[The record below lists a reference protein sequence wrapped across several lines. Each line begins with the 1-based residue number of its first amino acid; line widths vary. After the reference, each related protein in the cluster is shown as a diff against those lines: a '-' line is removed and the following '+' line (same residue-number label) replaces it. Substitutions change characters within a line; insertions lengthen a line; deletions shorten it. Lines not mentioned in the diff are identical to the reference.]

1 MASPSQQRSIEM
13 LLMVVLAVLLVW
25 IALSRFR

>member
-1 MASPSQQRSIEM
+1 MASPSQQRSVEV

-25 IALSRFR
+25 IALSRLR